1 MPEKQIPLIDEI
13 LALFFKVLLPALIGV
28 SIKIAI
34 EMERKKMTIKRA
46 IISVV
51 SGVGLAWLSS
61 GIIMRVVGIDYQPLM
76 IAVVAIT
83 AEKVMEYLL
92 YKFNIDMFLGSLLD
106 AGRTFFI
113 NLITGKKE

>member
-13 LALFFKVLLPALIGV
+13 LALFFKVLLPALVGV
-28 SIKIAI
+28 SIKIVI

-46 IISVV
+46 VISVI

-61 GIIMRVVGIDYQPLM
+61 GIIIRAVGIEYQPLI

-83 AEKVMEYLL
+83 SEKVMEYAL
-92 YKFNIDMFLGSLLD
+92 YKLNIDYILGAFVE
-106 AGRTFFI
+106 AGKNFI
-113 NLITGKKE
+113 VNLITGKK